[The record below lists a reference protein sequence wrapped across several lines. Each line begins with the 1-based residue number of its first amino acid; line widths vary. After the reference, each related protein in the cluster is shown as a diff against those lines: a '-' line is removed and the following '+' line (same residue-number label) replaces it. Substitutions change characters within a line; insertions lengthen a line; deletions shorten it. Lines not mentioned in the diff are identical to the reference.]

1 MVETARIE
9 PRQRPAPGP
18 AELASWGFDEGDEI
32 APGRHALKRL
42 GGGFRYEAYLAW
54 DESLYAVVVVK
65 VLRPNLV
72 ESDRALGGLKA
83 EAEMLGRTD
92 HPVIVRGFDAVL
104 DGPRPHLVLEHL
116 EGPRLSTLLRKY
128 GPLPVEQLVPLA
140 IQLCSSLHY
149 LHGIGIVHL
158 DLKPSNVIM
167 GAPARLIDLSVA
179 LTAAE
184 CETLESP
191 VGTDGYMAPEQCE
204 PQTRGPVGPPTDVW
218 GLGVTLYRA
227 ITGEHPF
234 TESGNRGAEPRDRWP
249 QVVEAPE
256 TLAGR
261 VAPVLAEPILSCL
274 AFEPQVRPRP
284 AEVAGVLEPVLGAL
298 PKPRLSRL
306 KPRIRS

>member
-1 MVETARIE
+1 MIETAKIE
-9 PRQRPAPGP
+9 PRERPETGP
-18 AELASWGFDEGDEI
+18 AELARWGFEEGDEI

-54 DESLYAVVVVK
+54 DERLYAVVVVK
-65 VLRPNLV
+65 VLRPDLV
-72 ESDRALGGLKA
+72 ESERALGGLSA

-104 DGPRPHLVLEHL
+104 EGARPHLVLEHL

-140 IQLCSSLHY
+140 IQLCSALHY

-158 DLKPSNVIM
+158 DVKPSNIIM
-167 GAPARLIDLSVA
+167 GAPPRLIDLSVA
-179 LTAAE
+179 LTAAD

-204 PQTRGPVGPPTDVW
+204 PQALGPVGAPADVW

-234 TESGNRGAEPRDRWP
+234 SEPGERDAEAPERWP
-249 QVVEAPE
+249 QLVEEPE
-256 TLAGR
+256 SLDGR
-261 VAPVLAEPILSCL
+261 VGPALAEPILSCL
-274 AFEPQVRPRP
+274 AHDAEARPLP
-284 AEVAGVLEPVLGAL
+284 AEVAAVLEPILGAL

-306 KPRIRS
+306 KPRVRT